1 MSKGGGAGKVY
12 FVLYLAVVL
21 ELLIIIV
28 ERDEAE
34 EGLHRRQRAAM
45 QIVESILSQLQAGS
59 GSESIN
65 TKPQDQIT
73 MLEPGEN
80 AKEALGVDIKPDRK
94 YLVEVGVTDVT
105 DELVRREGEG
115 DNDYSQRILKLVE
128 LGNVEELEY
137 QIFFSANADP
147 NYAPMFQSE
156 DTIMRQKIDFT
167 KFNPGQTIPGP
178 NGEIWEFVGTKK
190 MKLDKEKTFQKIQIT
205 KQTKRVDP
213 KDLDPVYTM
222 IANVGPSMAPGNIN
236 QDSIFFY
243 SLYDTD
249 LSKGIKK
256 RVFGVNFEPQRKAGW
271 YKLRFVSHT
280 NKILGVRSNQK
291 PGDISPE
298 TKINIGTVQL
308 TVGDLQKVKHELEGR
323 LGDYDLPSDNIL
335 NIENDIDKFEAKLR
349 ESQQKAF
356 KSEDA
361 RDIISKIQLYG
372 YIAKLLA
379 PGKSIYF
386 PQNHGALEYNIR
398 VILPENRGATPEIIL
413 PQVRTFD
420 KLPAVFQFTISPYM
434 GEGSNRVS
442 GIVKNSSGATVANVI
457 VSPMTQTVNGTP
469 IPAPARGGK
478 REYLGTVDKNLPA
491 GRYTVVMTHTIGGKS
506 IPRETEL
513 QVFETKLTD
522 ENLKFIKGRFERAYY
537 AIYHMGNMSIVPASG
552 GAIRSEEFR
561 IYISTDEQGS
571 QVNPIEGLSIPQN
584 RAPYLSPKANQVRLK
599 ATWKQPETGK
609 EIDIL
614 PEMVTD
620 IRLRNPSINL
630 AEKRED
636 ESQSGGKWRKT
647 IRNIV
652 INAPNLDENTK
663 AKVTLKADRPQMEGI
678 DNSTL
683 NLEMSEPREVSAGIY
698 EIELSGTVRMPAGKS
713 VAEGTISIP
722 LTATAVAK
730 DKVSSMKSVLT
741 FSVELRR
748 ERGRSGGGRS
758 GGSGGGATARPSS
771 GPSSR
776 PSAAPAQKPAQTKP
790 TRR

>member
-59 GSESIN
+59 GSEGIN

-94 YLVEVGVTDVT
+94 YLVEVGVTDVA
-105 DELVRREGEG
+105 DELMRRDGEG

-137 QIFFSANADP
+137 QIFFSSNADP

-156 DTIMRQKIDFT
+156 DTLMRQKVDFT
-167 KFNPGQTIPGP
+167 KFSPGQTIAGP
-178 NGEIWEFVGTKK
+178 NGEVWEFVGTKK
-190 MKLDKEKTFQKIQIT
+190 LVLDKEKTFQKINIT

-213 KDLDPVYTM
+213 KDLDPVYNM
-222 IANVGPSMAPGNIN
+222 VANVGPSMAPGNIQ
-236 QDSIFFY
+236 QDSVFFY

-291 PGDISPE
+291 PGEISPE

-308 TVGDLQKVKHELEGR
+308 TVGDLQKVKKELEGR
-323 LGDYDLPSDNIL
+323 LGDFDLPSDNIL

-420 KLPAVFQFTISPYM
+420 KLPGAFQFTISPYM

-442 GIVKNSSGATVANVI
+442 GIVKNSSGATVANI
-457 VSPMTQTVNGTP
+457 NASPMTQTVNGTP

-478 REYLGTVDKNLPA
+478 REYLGIVDKNLPE
-491 GRYTVVMTHTIGGKS
+491 GKYTIVMTHTIGGKS

-513 QVFETKLTD
+513 HVYNADLVKDNKAYVRSEFE
-522 ENLKFIKGRFERAYY
+522 NAYFGTH
-537 AIYHMGNMSIVPASG
+537 HMANVGFVPKSSG
-552 GAIRSEEFR
+552 AMRSEEFR
-561 IYISTDEQGS
+561 IYLSTDVQGS
-571 QVNPIEGLSIPQN
+571 QVPPVVGLTIPDGDLDGN
-584 RAPYLSPKANQVRLK
+584 SAVPPYLTTDCKNVKLK
-599 ATWKQPETGK
+599 LTWKQPETGK

-614 PEMVTD
+614 PEMTTD
-620 IRLRNPSINL
+620 VRLKSPRFSLSDRKDGAI
-630 AEKRED
+630 EY
-636 ESQSGGKWRKT
+636 SGNKWSMRISGIK
-647 IRNIV
+647 V
-652 INAPNLDENTK
+652 IAPYAKKGAK
-663 AKVTLKADRPQMEGI
+663 AKIDLKASSPKIDGI
-678 DNSTL
+678 DDLSKFSVEVSN
-683 NLEMSEPREVSAGIY
+683 PRENGQGVY
-698 EIELSGTVRMPAGKS
+698 EIELSGTVRFTGRETEL
-713 VAEGTISIP
+713 EGNLTIP
-722 LTATAVAK
+722 LIATASEGSHVSNATSSL
-730 DKVSSMKSVLT
+730 KVNVLLT
-741 FSVELRR
+741 KQGGGGGGSRK
-748 ERGRSGGGRS
+748 SGGGSRS
-758 GGSGGGATARPSS
+758 SGGGAKK
-771 GPSSR
+771 
-776 PSAAPAQKPAQTKP
+776 PAQKPS
-790 TRR
+790 RR